1 MKNQDK
7 HLYRLEELSDYKIA
21 SGYPD
26 VRGWVVKDR
35 DHRLVGSVKGLL
47 ANVTLEKVL
56 YLDVEVDQG
65 IIDAGHDP
73 YAPGADGAVRE
84 FINEKG
90 ENHIIIPIGMANF
103 NEDRQYVYTAAI
115 DHRTFTQT
123 RRRNASASLERE
135 YEMAVL
141 DTYGRGT
148 GTRLKDSDRAGY
160 SEDDFYNRSE
170 FDDSRFR
177 NHGSKS
183 EDSRR

>member
-26 VRGWVVKDR
+26 VRGWAVKDR
-35 DHRLVGSVKGLL
+35 DHRLVGTVKGLL
-47 ANVTLEKVL
+47 ANITLEKVL
-56 YLDVEVDQG
+56 YLDVEVNQA
-65 IIDAGHDP
+65 IIDAEHDP
-73 YAPGADGAVRE
+73 YAPGTPGPVRE

-90 ENHIIIPIGMANF
+90 ENHIIIPIGMATF
-103 NEDRQYVYTAAI
+103 HEDQKFVYTAAI

-123 RRRNASASLERE
+123 RRRNASAALERE

-141 DTYGRGT
+141 DTYSKEP
-148 GTRLKDSDRAGY
+148 GTRLQDTGRVGT

-177 NHGSKS
+177 NYDSK
-183 EDSRR
+183 EPDTRR